1 MTPSPEQDG
10 IRKEFEA
17 WAQDVRGESDVS
29 ELEPAG
35 WTVWL
40 AAYAAGMR
48 AQREKDAKIAKGM
61 CEDVDSNHWRV
72 ACKDV
77 AAAIRRQG

>member
-35 WTVWL
+35 WTVWQ

-48 AQREKDAKIAKGM
+48 AQRQKDAKIAFEADTNWDAK
-61 CEDVDSNHWRV
+61 EKILADESTAH
-72 ACKDV
+72 
-77 AAAIRRQG
+77 